1 MTTAAGAHR
10 RARARSVARIGTP
23 SSGATPEGP
32 TRDTP
37 AELARG
43 VLAIQLDGVAP
54 DVLRLAM
61 RRGPMP
67 NLRRLLDEGHRMVT
81 WTAGPPA
88 ATSSSQ
94 AAILYGDDF
103 DIPAFRWYEKEH
115 RRLMVSNHPADA
127 AIIDA
132 RARQHGG
139 LLAGGGAS
147 VGNLVAG
154 GAARS
159 ALTMG
164 TIATTGATVTLSRW
178 LLDPRFLVA
187 ELFRMIGEVLTE
199 VGQSTRQRVR
209 RTRPRVKRGGSFPF
223 LRAVSNVLVR
233 DLTTRIVASD
243 LRAGVP
249 AIYATYV
256 GYDVVAHH
264 AGPMRP
270 DSIRVLARL
279 DEELGLL
286 LRAVARAPRPYDVV
300 VLSDH
305 GQATGAP
312 FRHRFRRTLDD
323 LVRELAAG
331 STVSSAAGTTE
342 TWGHLNEVLSTAVQ
356 GERRAARRA
365 RRALRPRLRDGYV
378 ELGPDRLAARPTP
391 ADIVVCASGNLAH
404 IYLSNVPG
412 RVPLESI
419 REFHPGLV
427 EGLIDHPG
435 IEFVLGRTV
444 AGPIVLARGG
454 SRSLVDGTV
463 QGVDPLRKFG
473 PAVARALAR
482 LDEFPHAGDLV
493 LNGRVSRRSGN
504 VAAFEELVGSH
515 GGLGGMQTEAFAVV
529 PRDWTGHDV
538 LPDGR
543 AVHELLAGHVPSE

>member
-1 MTTAAGAHR
+1 VTEAAEPHPPA
-10 RARARSVARIGTP
+10 
-23 SSGATPEGP
+23 PEP
-32 TRDTP
+32 Q
-37 AELARG
+37 RG
-43 VLAIQLDGVAP
+43 LLVIQLDGVAA
-54 DVLRLAM
+54 DVLRLAL

-67 NLRRLLDEGHRMVT
+67 HLRALLDDSHRMLT

-88 ATSSSQ
+88 QTSSSQ

-103 DIPAFRWYEKEH
+103 DIPAFRWYEKD
-115 RRLMVSNHPADA
+115 RQRLMVSNHPADA
-127 AIIDA
+127 ALIEK
-132 RARQHGG
+132 RAREHGG
-139 LLAGGGAS
+139 LLAEHGSS
-147 VGNLVAG
+147 VGNLVTG
-154 GAARS
+154 GASQS

-164 TIATTGATVTLSRW
+164 TIATPGATMTLYRW
-178 LLDPRFLVA
+178 LLDPRFLVT

-209 RTRPRVKRGGSFPF
+209 RVRPRVRRGGSIPF
-223 LRAVSNVLVR
+223 LRAISNVLLR
-233 DLTTRIVASD
+233 DLTTRIVLGN
-243 LRAGVP
+243 LRTGVP
-249 AIYATYV
+249 TIYATYV

-270 DSIRVLARL
+270 DAIKVLAGL
-279 DEELGLL
+279 DRELGLL
-286 LRAVARAPRPYDVV
+286 IAAVDEAPRTYDVV

-305 GQATGAP
+305 GQSTGAP

-323 LVRELAAG
+323 VVRDLAAG
-331 STVSSAAGTTE
+331 STVASVAGTTE
-342 TWGHLNEVLSTAVQ
+342 TWGHLNQVLSMAVQ
-356 GERRAARRA
+356 GDRRAARRA

-391 ADIVVCASGNLAH
+391 ADIIVCASGNLAH
-404 IYLSNVPG
+404 VYLSNVPG

-444 AGPIVLARGG
+444 AGPVVQTRGG

-463 QGVDPLRKFG
+463 QGRDPLARFG

-482 LDEFPHAGDLV
+482 LDEFPHSGDLV
-493 LNGRVSRRSGN
+493 LNGRVSRRTGQ

-515 GGLGGMQTEAFAVV
+515 GGVGGMQTDAFVIA
-529 PRDWTGHDV
+529 PSAWSAEET
-538 LPDGR
+538 LQDGR
-543 AVHELLAGHVPSE
+543 AVHQLLAAHRPDA